1 MKLLIKTKQKVL
13 DSVCN
18 LCTKEDCPLF
28 DKTEKNKRYYQAC
41 DREFMLNY
49 SDTEEPTWCG
59 ECECRVSDFLCLRC
73 ANKRMDSLKLP

>member
-28 DKTEKNKRYYQAC
+28 DKVERSRRYYHAC
-41 DREFMLNY
+41 NKWFMLNY
-49 SDTEEPTWCG
+49 FDIEESTFWCG
-59 ECECRVSDFLCLRC
+59 GCAHRASDFLCLRC
-73 ANKRMDSLKLP
+73 ANERIVS